1 MSTLIKLSC
10 SFAVCCMWF
19 IFANYPREQ
28 ETIHNKTTEMT
39 QKWKNHC
46 HYLCIEKCFRECFC
60 FLNIG
65 HLLPF
70 FLHFYL
76 WFCAHIHKHTSSHAH
91 VHTPHLSLF
100 SFAYLLSLP
109 FPRTKRKKKIAA
121 SILQASLYHCH
132 QHESPEYF
140 HCAEEKRELW
150 FFRAH
155 RQCVSKYT
163 AHLLAQTLLLRKAL
177 RCTLVFKAVTVP
189 SLVHLGTLLGGKD

>member
-1 MSTLIKLSC
+1 
-10 SFAVCCMWF
+10 
-19 IFANYPREQ
+19 
-28 ETIHNKTTEMT
+28 MT